1 MAGLARCTVFLKTI
15 QHRSLVV
22 DYERCLLIVHS
33 RTREGVPEV
42 SFFVVV
48 ATSQTAKETLTA
60 PPILRSLSGLLSAVH
75 NRLRDTT
82 NSTAQIADVEVQLPK
97 WW

>member
-1 MAGLARCTVFLKTI
+1 MPPDRARPDP
-15 QHRSLVV
+15 RGG
-22 DYERCLLIVHS
+22 S
-33 RTREGVPEV
+33 RGFV
-42 SFFVVV
+42 FVVV

-97 WW
+97 LW